1 MTENMKDR
9 PDILKR
15 RGPKPAPDER
25 LDPVDIAP
33 PSLQAVPEA
42 QMQSEQ
48 PKPVSKKKR
57 EATIAI
63 GPRISVSVMDILDK
77 AVAEEGISQRQA
89 IEEAIVARWGRSKT
103 TG

>member
-9 PDILKR
+9 PVLPAR

-25 LDPVDIAP
+25 FDPVDIVAP
-33 PSLQAVPEA
+33 GHGSQHVTAPGPSQVRATTP
-42 QMQSEQ
+42 
-48 PKPVSKKKR
+48 KKKR

-63 GPRISVSVMDILDK
+63 GPRISVSVMELLDK

-89 IEEAIVARWGRSKT
+89 IEDAIVARWGSK
-103 TG
+103 